1 MSCYLLDFIGAK
13 NHIGTN
19 DIAEKFKVTEKWRM
33 RTNRG
38 RDLIRVQNVI
48 KKHQASMGEI
58 NNHGGRLDKME
69 FEVLET
75 IFTAAV
81 KV

>member
-1 MSCYLLDFIGAK
+1 
-13 NHIGTN
+13 
-19 DIAEKFKVTEKWRM
+19 M

-48 KKHQASMGEI
+48 KEHKASMGEI
-58 NNHGGRLDKME
+58 NNHGGRLDKIE

>member
-1 MSCYLLDFIGAK
+1 M
-13 NHIGTN
+13 
-19 DIAEKFKVTEKWRM
+19 TEKWRM

-38 RDLIRVQNVI
+38 RDLIGVQNVI